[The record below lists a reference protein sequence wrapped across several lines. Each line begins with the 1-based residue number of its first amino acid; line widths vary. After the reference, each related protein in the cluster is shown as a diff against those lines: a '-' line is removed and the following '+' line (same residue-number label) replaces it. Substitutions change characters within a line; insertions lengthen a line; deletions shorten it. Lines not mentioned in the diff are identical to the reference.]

1 MLREFKYLNPKTLA
15 EALKL
20 LDKHKEDEHKIVC
33 GGQSILI
40 MMRQGLV
47 VPEYVIDIKGIKELS
62 YIKGDAKKGMQI
74 GALTTH
80 RTIEKSAAIAKSYP
94 VLAQMEER
102 VASIQTRNWG
112 TLGGNIAHGD
122 PAGDPAPVLI
132 ALGATVTIAS
142 LKGERTMKVEEF
154 FLDYFET
161 ALQHG
166 EMLTEFQLPP
176 VAAATGTAYTK
187 FNLIDTDMATTGA
200 AVTLTVGADGSCK
213 SACIALGAAAPTPMR
228 ARKAEAVLVGKKL
241 TDALLKEAGE
251 VAASEAEPISDI
263 HASSDYRRELVRV
276 LVRRMAKEALARAK
290 A

>member
-1 MLREFKYLNPKTLA
+1 MLREFKYLNPKTLS

-20 LDKHKEDEHKIVC
+20 LEKHKDDEYKIVC

-47 VPEYVIDIKGIKELS
+47 VPDYVIDIKGITELS
-62 YIKGDAKKGMQI
+62 YIKGDAKKGLKI

-80 RTIEKSAAIAKSYP
+80 RAIEKSAVIEKNYP
-94 VLAQMEER
+94 VLSQMEER

-132 ALGATVTIAS
+132 ALNATVTIAS
-142 LKGERTMKVEEF
+142 EGKERTVPVEKF
-154 FLDYFET
+154 FRDYFDT
-161 ALQHG
+161 DLKHG
-166 EMLTEFQLPP
+166 EMLTEFQIPP
-176 VAAATGTAYTK
+176 VPAGTGTAYTK

-200 AVTLTVGADGSCK
+200 AVSLTVSADGNCK
-213 SACIALGAAAPTPMR
+213 DARIALGAAAPTPMR
-228 ARKAEAVLVGKKL
+228 ARKAEASLVGKKV
-241 TDALLKEAGE
+241 TEALLKDAGE
-251 VAASEAEPISDI
+251 MAAKEAEPISDI

-276 LVRRMAKEALARAK
+276 LVRRMGKEALARAK

>member
-1 MLREFKYLNPKTLA
+1 MLREFKYLNPKTLS

-20 LDKHKEDEHKIVC
+20 LYKHKDDEYKIVC

-47 VPEYVIDIKGIKELS
+47 VPEYVIDIKGITELS
-62 YIKGDAKKGMQI
+62 YIKGDAKKGLKI

-80 RTIEKSAAIAKSYP
+80 RAIEKSAVIQKNYP
-94 VLAQMEER
+94 VLSQMEER

-132 ALGATVTIAS
+132 ALNATVTIAS
-142 LKGERTMKVEEF
+142 AGKERTVPVEKF

-161 ALQHG
+161 ALEHG
-166 EMLTEFQLPP
+166 EMLTEFQIPP
-176 VAAATGTAYTK
+176 VPADTGSAYIK

-200 AVTLTVGADGSCK
+200 AVTLTMNNDGSCK
-213 SACIALGAAAPTPMR
+213 DARIVLGAAAPTPMR
-228 ARKAEAVLVGKKL
+228 ARKAEALLVGKKV
-241 TDALLKEAGE
+241 TDALLKDAGE
-251 VAASEAEPISDI
+251 TAAKEADPISDI

-276 LVRRMAKEALARAK
+276 LVRRMGKEALARAK